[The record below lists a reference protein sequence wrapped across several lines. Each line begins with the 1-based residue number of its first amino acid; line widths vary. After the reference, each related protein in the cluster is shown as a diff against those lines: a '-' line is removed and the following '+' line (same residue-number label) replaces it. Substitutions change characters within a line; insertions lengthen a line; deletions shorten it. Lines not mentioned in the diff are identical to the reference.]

1 MEPYSF
7 FFECSKHET
16 GIKQDIFVQLALGH
30 CGLIIKRKHCNV
42 LVLSDGE
49 FVIPKTFSLDAYKKL
64 SKNLWKENSEF
75 HRIQHIIMKAKK
87 TWANTKKRDKL
98 RLIDQFV
105 LDRKLSFEE
114 SIHVKALLTLK
125 IILKLIDASDI
136 IYTDNKILSIK
147 IEKLK
152 I

>member
-1 MEPYSF
+1 METYSF
-7 FFECSKHET
+7 FFECSKYEA
-16 GIKQDIFVQLALGH
+16 GVKQDIFVQLALGH

-42 LVLSDGE
+42 LVLSDGG
-49 FVIPKTFSLDAYKKL
+49 FVIPKTFLLDAYKKL

-136 IYTDNKILSIK
+136 IYTDNKILSIECSDTR
-147 IEKLK
+147 I
-152 I
+152 